1 MSSAMSRPRWQIR
14 NLAPGSW
21 SLSQYY
27 LFFRVAPKKFLTIS
41 FLETMNRFILM
52 ALFLIPIR
60 LLFLASSP
68 DPTVTIPFL
77 EIQHT
82 VGQIEVTILSIPV
95 GLLALLSLK
104 VKDFASAYLATL
116 DTAYDLPGPNA
127 KSAKSL
133 KVVVKKVSA
142 LTDGLVL
149 AVATTVVMAVLL
161 PFETAIILTVLI
173 ACLMLLR
180 YRVKR
185 SLLDVAETETNTDTD
200 DTTIENNPEHST
212 KSTDALT
219 QIVMMPVFIYLLSGA
234 IISGAIGP
242 LLGLAYLLLFRIFM
256 GARKSIF
263 VNIVQLTSALRSNP
277 VLVNLM
283 APTHKTTKA
292 KS

>member
-1 MSSAMSRPRWQIR
+1 MGNAMSRPRQQIR
-14 NLAPGSW
+14 NLAPASW

-27 LFFRVAPKKFLTIS
+27 LFFRVAPKRFLTIS

-82 VGQIEVTILSIPV
+82 VGQIEVTIISIPV

-104 VKDFASAYLATL
+104 VKDYSSAYLATVDAEYAL
-116 DTAYDLPGPNA
+116 SGLNG
-127 KSAKSL
+127 KSAKPL
-133 KVVVKKVSA
+133 KAVVKKVSA
-142 LTDGLVL
+142 LTDGLFL
-149 AVATTVVMAVLL
+149 AVATTAVMAVLL
-161 PFETAIILTVLI
+161 PLETAIIVSVLI

-185 SLLDVAETETNTDTD
+185 SLIDITEADTDTD
-200 DTTIENNPEHST
+200 ETTTENNPEQST

-256 GARKSIF
+256 GARKTIF

-277 VLVNLM
+277 SLVSAM
-283 APTHKTTKA
+283 APFYK
-292 KS
+292 

>member
-104 VKDFASAYLATL
+104 IKNLSSNYLTSL
-116 DTAYDLPGPNA
+116 DGEYNLSDSQTKLSKP
-127 KSAKSL
+127 L
-133 KVVVKKVSA
+133 KAVVKKISA
-142 LTDGLVL
+142 LTDGIVL
-149 AVATTVVMAVLL
+149 AVSATAVMSVLL
-161 PFETAIILTVLI
+161 PLETAIIVLVLF
-173 ACLMLLR
+173 ACLLLLR

-185 SLLDVAETETNTDTD
+185 SLN
-200 DTTIENNPEHST
+200 DTTGIDRDDPTYENTPENST
-212 KSTDALT
+212 KDTDALT
-219 QIVMMPVFIYLLSGA
+219 QIIMMPVFIYLLSGA
-234 IISGAIGP
+234 IISESIGP
-242 LLGLAYLLLFRIFM
+242 LLGLAYLLLFRLFM

-263 VNIVQLTSALRSNP
+263 TNIVQLTYTLRLNP
-277 VLVNLM
+277 MLINCL
-283 APTHKTTKA
+283 ASKKTF
-292 KS
+292 